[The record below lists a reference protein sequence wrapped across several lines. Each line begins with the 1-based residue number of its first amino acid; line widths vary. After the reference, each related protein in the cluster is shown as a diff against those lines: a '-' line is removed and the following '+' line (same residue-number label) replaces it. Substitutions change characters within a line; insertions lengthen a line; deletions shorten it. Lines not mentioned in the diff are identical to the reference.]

1 MKKLLS
7 IFIVCLALVACGKKE
22 INELKM
28 ENSKLREQI
37 SQLEAE
43 NKALKETD
51 QYYYQQGISLLE
63 ANNYPGAKDKFN
75 DLIAKF
81 PNSSLIGNA
90 QEQLKVIEKN
100 RKEATEAIN
109 NLPKTL
115 AKTSSALEA
124 DEILTKLEKT
134 YNYDDVKEVINTH
147 RKELQERIKKEKE
160 MESALKDLG
169 IEISNVRTY
178 WTIDRN
184 VMGGQPLVIPYMRFN
199 IKNVG
204 TNPITK
210 LNFSASFEL
219 TDKKEMLGEG
229 SSYVISPYSD
239 HPLKPGYSKEVF
251 FGSGTGYVTSGYDAY
266 YRSYPRVNADMYVE
280 VNDSPKRI
288 IKEIRIRREFKE

>member
-90 QEQLKVIEKN
+90 QEQLKVIEKKSQ
-100 RKEATEAIN
+100 R
-109 NLPKTL
+109 
-115 AKTSSALEA
+115 S
-124 DEILTKLEKT
+124 
-134 YNYDDVKEVINTH
+134 H
-147 RKELQERIKKEKE
+147 R
-160 MESALKDLG
+160 
-169 IEISNVRTY
+169 SN
-178 WTIDRN
+178 
-184 VMGGQPLVIPYMRFN
+184 
-199 IKNVG
+199 
-204 TNPITK
+204 
-210 LNFSASFEL
+210 
-219 TDKKEMLGEG
+219 
-229 SSYVISPYSD
+229 
-239 HPLKPGYSKEVF
+239 
-251 FGSGTGYVTSGYDAY
+251 
-266 YRSYPRVNADMYVE
+266 
-280 VNDSPKRI
+280 
-288 IKEIRIRREFKE
+288 